1 MSIQV
6 VLLSMPVLLSGSF
19 FRYNPVFILPVDSCK
34 SMENSTTQMM
44 YHLSQLIDDA
54 PGPIYAKVKQA
65 ICRQIDTG
73 EWQPDQRV
81 PSESEMVKAL
91 NVSRMTVNRAL
102 RELTD
107 EGVLLRQQGV
117 GTFVARKKSHSAL
130 FEVHNIADEIASR
143 GHRHHAELIEITL
156 AKATMEEAM
165 NLGVRTNHRI
175 FRATILHFENDLPI
189 QIEYRVVN
197 AELAPDYDQQDFQH
211 NGAYHYLMKVAPMT
225 EGEHLVE
232 AVLASPAECALLQID
247 PSEPCLQIKR
257 RTWCREQLVTNARL
271 ISPGSRFQL
280 FGHFEQ

>member
-1 MSIQV
+1 MA
-6 VLLSMPVLLSGSF
+6 
-19 FRYNPVFILPVDSCK
+19 D
-34 SMENSTTQMM
+34 STTHMM
-44 YHLSQLIDDA
+44 FHLSQLIDDS

-65 ICRQIDTG
+65 ICQQIDNG

-91 NVSRMTVNRAL
+91 NVSRMTINRAL

-107 EGVLLRQQGV
+107 EGILVRQQGV

-130 FEVHNIADEIASR
+130 FEVHNIADEIAAR
-143 GHRHHAELIEITL
+143 GNKHSAKLVDITL

-165 NLGVRTNHRI
+165 NLGVRTNHSI
-175 FRATILHFENDLPI
+175 FRATILHFENDVPI

-197 AELAPDYDQQDFQH
+197 AELAPEYDKQDFQY

-232 AVLASPAECALLQID
+232 AVTASPSECELLQIEKT
-247 PSEPCLQIKR
+247 EPCLQIKR
-257 RTWCREQLVTNARL
+257 RTWCKEQLVTNARL

-280 FGHFEQ
+280 FGHFKQ